1 MMRMRTGKANSAT
14 RRKLWRQMILNCTLT
29 SVFSASLFPGTAP
42 PAQAQSIL
50 QRIQSLVTGQRAE
63 GSASGRSRG
72 GATRS
77 QCTQV
82 QDNSTLVALAP
93 SNNEGLT
100 TMEYPVFWFYVPFGS
115 SPATFRLLDEQKK
128 SVLKQPLV
136 LRLPA
141 QKGLV
146 HLRLPSTEKPLD
158 VGKRYQWFFNTTCTN
173 DHGSSTTITVKG
185 WIKRVQPSAALV
197 AQLQAKSPQD
207 RYAAYVENNI
217 WYETVSQLA
226 QYRDVHP
233 QEWAELLSMFELKQL
248 AQTPIT
254 EVRPQQ

>member
-1 MMRMRTGKANSAT
+1 MIRMPTRQANAST
-14 RRKLWRQMILNCTLT
+14 QRKLWRQMMVNGTLT
-29 SVFSASLFPGTAP
+29 ALFSASLLPWSTP

-77 QCTQV
+77 QCAQI

-100 TMEYPVFWFYVPFGS
+100 TLEYPVFWFYVPFGS

-136 LRLPA
+136 VRLPA

-146 HLRLPSTEKPLD
+146 RLTLPSTEKPLD

-173 DHGSSTTITVKG
+173 DQGASTTITVKG
-185 WIKRVQPSAALV
+185 WIKRVPPSPALV
-197 AQLQAKSPQD
+197 AQLKATSPQD
-207 RYAAYVENNI
+207 SYAAYVEHNI

-226 QYRDVHP
+226 AYRDVHP